1 MLLTSAVVFL
11 ISISIYSVILKFV
24 RKLETDDC
32 KCSINWKR
40 EYIKYFSSFS
50 LFTLSLFL
58 LNIFLKIKISVPSLL
73 VTIFFVALRIATIV
87 NVYALF
93 TYAQD
98 LVNKKCK
105 CSEGW
110 ERNIIYYFSMILASL
125 YVIGLIGSILISI
138 DIYNIKRLNK
148 K

>member
-1 MLLTSAVVFL
+1 M
-11 ISISIYSVILKFV
+11 
-24 RKLETDDC
+24 
-32 KCSINWKR
+32 
-40 EYIKYFSSFS
+40 
-50 LFTLSLFL
+50 
-58 LNIFLKIKISVPSLL
+58 PSLL

-138 DIYNIKRLNK
+138 DIYNIKRLN
-148 K
+148 